1 MPSGHTDK
9 LVSAHAAGEQAV
21 TARTIIITDV
31 QHEHELVGTFTVAL
45 LPSS

>member
-1 MPSGHTDK
+1 MPSRHTDK
-9 LVSAHAAGEQAV
+9 LVSAHAGEQAV
-21 TARTIIITDV
+21 TARPIIITDV